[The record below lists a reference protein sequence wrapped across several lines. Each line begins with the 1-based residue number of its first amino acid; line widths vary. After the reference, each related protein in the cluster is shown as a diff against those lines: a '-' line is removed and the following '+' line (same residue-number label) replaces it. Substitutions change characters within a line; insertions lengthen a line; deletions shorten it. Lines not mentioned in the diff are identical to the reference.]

1 VSCCRPAPATGL
13 PPENDNTHCWGDSC
27 YFWYTS
33 ANYATAKQRCAN
45 TSSILFSPNSLEEQ
59 LEVGAAVGAVAMY
72 AATCNHT

>member
-1 VSCCRPAPATGL
+1 MIATGL

-45 TSSILFSPNSLEEQ
+45 TSAILFSPNGLEEQ
-59 LEVGAAVGAVAMY
+59 LEVCAAAWEIQWFALCVTRV
-72 AATCNHT
+72 CQV